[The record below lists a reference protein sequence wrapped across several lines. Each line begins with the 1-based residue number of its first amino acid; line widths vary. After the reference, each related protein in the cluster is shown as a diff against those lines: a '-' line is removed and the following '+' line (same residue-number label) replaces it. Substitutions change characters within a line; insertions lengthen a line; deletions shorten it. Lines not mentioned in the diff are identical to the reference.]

1 MFSGVSMKKIYRW
14 FCRAE
19 EIACGVGF
27 GFLIFFIFISAILRL
42 FKLSMSWYIDLAM
55 LCLAWTAFL
64 GADVAWREGQII
76 GIDLVTR
83 RLPLRVQ
90 RAVELVVLIIIAAT
104 LVVIVIFGTRLAW
117 TDRVSRY
124 QSMPIPLALVTL
136 SLVVAAFSMFFST
149 LQKIRNV
156 LRQMSGRAGSGS
168 GGEAQASSQAGLQAS
183 SHAGEGGT
191 K

>member
-1 MFSGVSMKKIYRW
+1 MSKIYRW

-19 EIACGVGF
+19 EAACGIGF
-27 GFLIFFIFISAILRL
+27 GFLIFFIFLSAILRL

-76 GIDLVTR
+76 GIDLITR
-83 RLPLRVQ
+83 RLPSGLR

-104 LVVIVIFGTRLAW
+104 LVVIVIFGARLAW

-136 SLVVAAFSMFFST
+136 SLAVAAFSMFFST
-149 LQKIRNV
+149 IQKIRKV
-156 LRQMSGRAGSGS
+156 LRLIAGKDEDSAGKADISAGGQPPMSLPMGK
-168 GGEAQASSQAGLQAS
+168 GGDR
-183 SHAGEGGT
+183 
-191 K
+191 

>member
-1 MFSGVSMKKIYRW
+1 MRKIYRW
-14 FCRAE
+14 FCKVE
-19 EIACGVGF
+19 EIVCGVGF
-27 GFLIFFIFISAILRL
+27 GFLIFFIFISAILRF
-42 FKLSMSWYIDLAM
+42 FKLSMSWYLDLAM

-64 GADVAWREGQII
+64 GADVAWREGQVI

-83 RLPLRVQ
+83 KLPIKIQRV
-90 RAVELVVLIIIAAT
+90 VELIVLIIIAAT

-149 LQKIRNV
+149 VQKIRRV
-156 LRQMSGRAGSGS
+156 LRLMAGKG
-168 GGEAQASSQAGLQAS
+168 AP
-183 SHAGEGGT
+183 

>member
-1 MFSGVSMKKIYRW
+1 MKKIYQW
-14 FCRAE
+14 FCKVE
-19 EIACGVGF
+19 EIFCGVGF
-27 GFLIFFIFISAILRL
+27 GFLIFFIFISAILRF
-42 FKLSMSWYIDLAM
+42 FKLSMSWYLDLAM

-83 RLPLRVQ
+83 KLPAKVQ
-90 RAVELVVLIIIAAT
+90 RIVELIVLLIIALT
-104 LVVIVIFGTRLAW
+104 LVVIVVYGSRLAW

-136 SLVVAAFSMFFST
+136 SLVVAAISMFFST
-149 LQKIRNV
+149 VQKIRKAV
-156 LRQMSGRAGSGS
+156 RLLADEMGADAEKG
-168 GGEAQASSQAGLQAS
+168 A
-183 SHAGEGGT
+183 T

>member
-1 MFSGVSMKKIYRW
+1 MSKIYRW
-14 FCRAE
+14 FCRIE
-19 EIACGVGF
+19 EIACGIGF
-27 GFLIFFIFISAILRL
+27 GFLIFFIFLSAVLRL

-76 GIDLVTR
+76 GIDLITR
-83 RLPLRVQ
+83 RLPASIR
-90 RAVELVVLIIIAAT
+90 RAVELVVLGIIAAT
-104 LVVIVIFGTRLAW
+104 LVVIVVFGARLAW
-117 TDRVSRY
+117 TERVSRY

-149 LQKIRNV
+149 IQKIKRIFWRTKGTKEENP
-156 LRQMSGRAGSGS
+156 GGTDGSGEGQRPLAAPMAR
-168 GGEAQASSQAGLQAS
+168 GGR
-183 SHAGEGGT
+183 

>member
-1 MFSGVSMKKIYRW
+1 MKRLYRW

-19 EIACGVGF
+19 QIACGLGF

-42 FKLSMSWYIDLAM
+42 FKLSMSWYMDLAM

-76 GIDLVTR
+76 GIDLLTR
-83 RLPLRVQ
+83 RLPPRI
-90 RAVELVVLIIIAAT
+90 RSAVELVVHIIIAAT
-104 LVVIVIFGTRLAW
+104 LVVIVIFGARLAW

-149 LQKIRNV
+149 LQKIQKV
-156 LRQMSGRAGSGS
+156 ARQLSGS
-168 GGEAQASSQAGLQAS
+168 ADGGA
-183 SHAGEGGT
+183 

>member
-1 MFSGVSMKKIYRW
+1 MRKIYLW
-14 FCRAE
+14 FCRVE
-19 EIACGVGF
+19 EIVCGVGF

-42 FKLSMSWYIDLAM
+42 FKLSMSWYLDLAM

-83 RLPLRVQ
+83 KLPVKVQ
-90 RAVELVVLIIIAAT
+90 RIIELIVLLIIAAT
-104 LVVIVIFGTRLAW
+104 LVVIVIFGSRLAW

-136 SLVVAAFSMFFST
+136 SLVVASFSMFFST
-149 LQKIRNV
+149 IQKIRKLVLQMAGNV
-156 LRQMSGRAGSGS
+156 GADAAK
-168 GGEAQASSQAGLQAS
+168 GEPQ
-183 SHAGEGGT
+183 
-191 K
+191 

>member
-1 MFSGVSMKKIYRW
+1 MSKIYRW
-14 FCRAE
+14 FCRIE
-19 EIACGVGF
+19 EIACGIGF
-27 GFLIFFIFISAILRL
+27 GFLIFFIFLSAVLRL

-76 GIDLVTR
+76 GIDLITR
-83 RLPLRVQ
+83 RLPASIR
-90 RAVELVVLIIIAAT
+90 RAVELVVLGIIAAT
-104 LVVIVIFGTRLAW
+104 LVVIVVFGARLAW
-117 TDRVSRY
+117 TERVSRY

-149 LQKIRNV
+149 IQKIKRIFW
-156 LRQMSGRAGSGS
+156 RTKGTKEEKPGGTDGSGEGQRPLAAPMAR
-168 GGEAQASSQAGLQAS
+168 GGR
-183 SHAGEGGT
+183 

>member
-1 MFSGVSMKKIYRW
+1 MSKIYRW
-14 FCRAE
+14 FCRVE
-19 EIACGVGF
+19 EIVCGVGF
-27 GFLIFFIFISAILRL
+27 GFLIFFIFLSAVLRL
-42 FKLSMSWYIDLAM
+42 FKLSMSWYMDLAM

-83 RLPLRVQ
+83 KLPVKAQ
-90 RAVELVVLIIIAAT
+90 RIVELIVLLIIAAT
-104 LVVIVIFGTRLAW
+104 LVVIVIYGSRLAW

-149 LQKIRNV
+149 IQKIRK
-156 LRQMSGRAGSGS
+156 LLHLMAGKLG
-168 GGEAQASSQAGLQAS
+168 ADAA
-183 SHAGEGGT
+183 EGAP

>member
-1 MFSGVSMKKIYRW
+1 MKKIYRW
-14 FCRAE
+14 FCEVE
-19 EIACGVGF
+19 EIVCGVGF
-27 GFLIFFIFISAILRL
+27 GFLIFFIFISAILRF
-42 FKLSMSWYIDLAM
+42 FKLSMSWYLDLAM

-83 RLPLRVQ
+83 KLPIKIQRV
-90 RAVELVVLIIIAAT
+90 VELIVLIIIAAT

-149 LQKIRNV
+149 VQKIRKV
-156 LRQMSGRAGSGS
+156 LRLMEGK
-168 GGEAQASSQAGLQAS
+168 GEP
-183 SHAGEGGT
+183 

>member
-1 MFSGVSMKKIYRW
+1 MSKIYRW
-14 FCRAE
+14 FCRIE
-19 EIACGVGF
+19 EIACGIGF
-27 GFLIFFIFISAILRL
+27 GFLIFFIFLSAILRL

-76 GIDLVTR
+76 GIDLITR
-83 RLPLRVQ
+83 RLPARIR
-90 RAVELVVLIIIAAT
+90 RAVELVVLGIIAAT
-104 LVVIVIFGTRLAW
+104 LVVIVIFGARLAW
-117 TDRVSRY
+117 TERVSRY

-149 LQKIRNV
+149 IQKIRKVFRRTKDTN
-156 LRQMSGRAGSGS
+156 GKGPGETDGSGERQRPS
-168 GGEAQASSQAGLQAS
+168 AAPMVRGER
-183 SHAGEGGT
+183 

>member
-1 MFSGVSMKKIYRW
+1 MRKIYLW
-14 FCRAE
+14 FCRVE
-19 EIACGVGF
+19 EIVCGVGF

-42 FKLSMSWYIDLAM
+42 FKLSMSWYLDLAM

-83 RLPLRVQ
+83 RLPLRIQHV
-90 RAVELVVLIIIAAT
+90 VELIVLLIIAVT

-149 LQKIRNV
+149 IQKIGKV
-156 LRQMSGRAGSGS
+156 LRQMAGK
-168 GGEAQASSQAGLQAS
+168 GES
-183 SHAGEGGT
+183 

>member
-1 MFSGVSMKKIYRW
+1 MKKIYRW
-14 FCRAE
+14 FCKVE
-19 EIACGVGF
+19 EIVCGVGF
-27 GFLIFFIFISAILRL
+27 GFLIFFIFISAVLRF
-42 FKLSMSWYIDLAM
+42 FKLSMSWYLDLAM

-83 RLPLRVQ
+83 RLPAKVQ
-90 RAVELVVLIIIAAT
+90 RVIELLILLIIAAT
-104 LVVIVIFGTRLAW
+104 LVVIVIYGSRLAW

-149 LQKIRNV
+149 VQKIRKV
-156 LRQMSGRAGSGS
+156 LQLMTGKISADAEKGAP
-168 GGEAQASSQAGLQAS
+168 
-183 SHAGEGGT
+183 

>member
-1 MFSGVSMKKIYRW
+1 MRKIYRW
-14 FCRAE
+14 FCKVE
-19 EIACGVGF
+19 EIVCGVGF
-27 GFLIFFIFISAILRL
+27 GFLIFFIFISAVLRF
-42 FKLSMSWYIDLAM
+42 FKLSMSWYLDLAM

-83 RLPLRVQ
+83 KLPIKIQRV
-90 RAVELVVLIIIAAT
+90 VELIVLIIIAAT

-149 LQKIRNV
+149 VQKIRKV
-156 LRQMSGRAGSGS
+156 LRLMAGK
-168 GGEAQASSQAGLQAS
+168 GEP
-183 SHAGEGGT
+183 